1 MENTDTINDIVNDAV
16 GSIETDVKDAEKAAA
31 DAELDRKI
39 NEVADGISLSK
50 VEMEAAQDVKDVA
63 NDLADKV
70 DDVKGAVSD
79 AIANVTKSEE
89 SDASKEVTL
98 ETLINDYNA
107 SVNEIG
113 TLKEQ
118 LSKVQEE
125 NSKLN
130 TDNKLA
136 LARLAQGFRESQSVP
151 ASSLES
157 QSDKIDDAIDSTVK
171 EILDQL

>member
-16 GSIETDVKDAEKAAA
+16 GSVETGVKDAEKAAA

-39 NEVADGISLSK
+39 NEAAAELSEAEVKLNVDKEVRDAAISI
-50 VEMEAAQDVKDVA
+50 
-63 NDLADKV
+63 ADKV

-79 AIANVTKSEE
+79 AIADVTKSEE
-89 SDASKEVTL
+89 TEASKEVTL
-98 ETLINDYNA
+98 ETLINDYNE
-107 SVNEIG
+107 SILKIG
-113 TLKEQ
+113 SLEEQ
-118 LSKVQEE
+118 NAKLLEE

-130 TDNKLA
+130 ADNKLA

-157 QSDKIDDAIDSTVK
+157 AADRFEDVVDSTVK
-171 EILDQL
+171 EILDQI